1 MILVVGGGI
10 AGLALAA
17 ALSQRGI
24 PCELI
29 ERESTWTT
37 TGAGITIYP
46 NGIRA
51 LDSLGLAE
59 AVRTAGRPV
68 DRVRTLNA
76 HGELVAESAGE
87 SWPGVGT
94 SVVIHRPRLQQILIE
109 AADAVPLRLGADATR
124 IRPQV
129 NPLDPVLVDFD
140 DGSTGQYEV
149 VVGADGIRSSV
160 RDACFSPSPPR
171 YVGQTYWRGAIS
183 KPVVDVTT
191 LQMSTNRY
199 VALMPLGEELLYVAA
214 QLHTPDPPEPIPQSE
229 WHARL
234 MEEFQDFEGPARE
247 AFLQLGDGLHFGGAQ
262 EIDRDEW
269 RCGRVVLVGDAAH
282 ACSPVLTQ
290 GGSLALEDAIV
301 LAEEIANAGLGR
313 SNTVA
318 PGDPA
323 SIDAALSAFVRR
335 REPRA
340 RWIRERTQSYI
351 QLMNRGATAPD
362 LTSSLAEVSAF
373 LQQPI

>member
-1 MILVVGGGI
+1 
-10 AGLALAA
+10 
-17 ALSQRGI
+17 
-24 PCELI
+24 
-29 ERESTWTT
+29 
-37 TGAGITIYP
+37 
-46 NGIRA
+46 
-51 LDSLGLAE
+51 
-59 AVRTAGRPV
+59 
-68 DRVRTLNA
+68 
-76 HGELVAESAGE
+76 
-87 SWPGVGT
+87 
-94 SVVIHRPRLQQILIE
+94 
-109 AADAVPLRLGADATR
+109 
-124 IRPQV
+124 
-129 NPLDPVLVDFD
+129 
-140 DGSTGQYEV
+140 
-149 VVGADGIRSSV
+149 
-160 RDACFSPSPPR
+160 
-171 YVGQTYWRGAIS
+171 
-183 KPVVDVTT
+183 
-191 LQMSTNRY
+191 MSTNRY

-214 QLHTPDPPEPIPQSE
+214 QLHTLDPPDPIPQSE

-247 AFLQLGDGLHFGGAQ
+247 ALLQLGDGLHFGGAQ

-313 SNTVA
+313 SDTVA

-351 QLMNRGATAPD
+351 QLMNCGATAPD
-362 LTSSLAEVSAF
+362 LTASLAEVSAF